1 MIWLK
6 LGFDITWMDRWD
18 ESKPIGVGLWMIN
31 DQIDHRRSMLLIVSG
46 MIRSLIY
53 DHIAKWMLLSL
64 DYLYLLSDFQTALSS
79 DDWYVPPK
87 LASWELLLVL
97 ICEYWRWYLVLDLFM
112 LSSNLAFP
120 DCIALLCKGIFSSS
134 KQVNLYWPLT
144 SPA

>member
-18 ESKPIGVGLWMIN
+18 ESKPIVGLWMIN
-31 DQIDHRRSMLLIVSG
+31 GQIDHRRSMLLIVSET
-46 MIRSLIY
+46 IRSLIY

-79 DDWYVPPK
+79 EDWYVPPK

-97 ICEYWRWYLVLDLFM
+97 ICEYWQWYLVLDLFM

-144 SPA
+144 SSA